1 MNTNISDLREYL
13 NHLIA
18 STNMKCLTP
27 EKVPN
32 NDMSVYLLFAV
43 GLGRKPLESL
53 YDSILNGR
61 KFYSSPSLIYLG
73 EQCFSVCNK
82 VFLDGVASQHCEEK
96 LHVTESCKGPTA
108 CLTFVYCLSLALE
121 TTCRS

>member
-32 NDMSVYLLFAV
+32 NDIKVNRPFAGIVHLSVYLLFAV
-43 GLGRKPLESL
+43 GQGRKLFSAKARP
-53 YDSILNGR
+53 ILKGR
-61 KFYSSPSLIYLG
+61 KFYSSPYLIYLG
-73 EQCFSVCNK
+73 EQCFSVNCM
-82 VFLDGVASQHCEEK
+82 
-96 LHVTESCKGPTA
+96 
-108 CLTFVYCLSLALE
+108 
-121 TTCRS
+121 

>member
-1 MNTNISDLREYL
+1 VNTNISDLREYL

-32 NDMSVYLLFAV
+32 NDNKVNGPFAGFFYMSVYLLFAV

-53 YDSILNGR
+53 YDSIL
-61 KFYSSPSLIYLG
+61 
-73 EQCFSVCNK
+73 
-82 VFLDGVASQHCEEK
+82 
-96 LHVTESCKGPTA
+96 KG
-108 CLTFVYCLSLALE
+108 
-121 TTCRS
+121 

>member
-53 YDSILNGR
+53 YDSILKGR
-61 KFYSSPSLIYLG
+61 KFYSCPYLIYL
-73 EQCFSVCNK
+73 SNALV
-82 VFLDGVASQHCEEK
+82 
-96 LHVTESCKGPTA
+96 HVTKYSSMELRPSIAK
-108 CLTFVYCLSLALE
+108 
-121 TTCRS
+121 RSYM